1 MLKYPA
7 WTFVVRVG
15 GGTMAVDSDLAS
27 RASNKKCN
35 DENKTQIQ
43 KNIPV
48 DTEKRKKMD
57 LASLDHEMKF

>member
-15 GGTMAVDSDLAS
+15 GGTMAVDSETSLVVLQI
-27 RASNKKCN
+27 KKIT

-43 KNIPV
+43 KISRLSRRR
-48 DTEKRKKMD
+48 EKRWTWHLWTMR
-57 LASLDHEMKF
+57 

>member
-27 RASNKKCN
+27 RASN
-35 DENKTQIQ
+35 NK
-43 KNIPV
+43 
-48 DTEKRKKMD
+48 MYC
-57 LASLDHEMKF
+57 